1 MGKEVSKYKVMDK
14 LMNLIVVLK
23 SLIVGKVFS

>member
-14 LMNLIVVLK
+14 LVNLIVVLK